1 MPTSNEIKN
10 MLDVELPPIRVLLAE
25 SDPLEIDRIRSTINR
40 EFQVGMKVAKS
51 YHELLA
57 SIERERP
64 QLVILGKIDKSS
76 YLEIAQECH
85 NIHASL
91 PIVLLSSQGII
102 IDSFRQ
108 LVKTCGLTDVIG
120 RNGSLNQLL
129 QKLTETITEQSNR
142 QPLGKTDR
150 PTQQNLT
157 SDPLEKPTAPVAQ
170 LIRQQPAAKSPGQTI
185 SGRMMLAGLEE
196 IVIISNNYFGPLAQ
210 GNYWRKTH
218 ARILDEFPFIA
229 NWSADHFSKIDCQ
242 ANILERELT
251 DEDIQSLRV
260 WVVMFV
266 EECERIVVDYRTI
279 LKNSNLSPSAKN
291 LLATS

>member
-1 MPTSNEIKN
+1 MLTSTEIKN
-10 MLDVELPPIRVLLAE
+10 MLDAELPTIRVLLAE

-64 QLVILGKIDKSS
+64 QLVILGKIDRSS
-76 YLEIAQECH
+76 YSEIAQECH
-85 NIHASL
+85 KIQTSL

-120 RNGSLNQLL
+120 KNGSLNQLL
-129 QKLTETITEQSNR
+129 QKLAETISEHSDL
-142 QPLGKTDR
+142 QPLGKTDL
-150 PTQQNLT
+150 PTRQNLT
-157 SDPLEKPTAPVAQ
+157 SEPLGKPTGSVAQ
-170 LIRQQPAAKSPGQTI
+170 LIRQPAAKLLGQPI
-185 SGRMMLAGLEE
+185 SGKMMLAGLEE
-196 IVIISNNYFGPLAQ
+196 IVTISNNYFGPLAQ

-218 ARILDEFPFIA
+218 ARIVDEFPFIA

-251 DEDIQSLRV
+251 DEDIQSLQV
-260 WVVMFV
+260 WVMMFV
-266 EECERIVVDYRTI
+266 EECERIVVDYRTT

>member
-1 MPTSNEIKN
+1 MLTSNEIKY
-10 MLDVELPPIRVLLAE
+10 MLDVELLPIRVLLAE
-25 SDPLEIDRIRSTINR
+25 SDPLEIDRIRSTISR

-64 QLVILGKIDKSS
+64 QLVILGKIDRSS
-76 YLEIAQECH
+76 YAEIAQECH
-85 NIHASL
+85 KIQASL

-120 RNGSLNQLL
+120 KNGSLNQLL
-129 QKLTETITEQSNR
+129 QQLAETISEQSDR
-142 QPLGKTDR
+142 QPLGKTDLS
-150 PTQQNLT
+150 TQQNLT
-157 SDPLEKPTAPVAQ
+157 SEPLGKPTEPVAQ
-170 LIRQQPAAKSPGQTI
+170 LIRQPAAKPLGQPI
-185 SGRMMLAGLEE
+185 SGKMMLAGLEE
-196 IVIISNNYFGPLAQ
+196 IVTISNNYFGPLAQ

-218 ARILDEFPFIA
+218 ARIVDEFPFIA

-251 DEDIQSLRV
+251 DEDIESLQV
-260 WVVMFV
+260 WVMMFI
-266 EECERIVVDYRTI
+266 EECERIIVDYRTI
-279 LKNSNLSPSAKN
+279 LTNSNLSPSAKN